1 MSEILINN
9 ISELRFDLEAFDG
22 PLDLLLY
29 LIQKDEI
36 DIYDIPIADITGQY
50 LNYLEACQVLNL
62 EVAGEFLYM
71 AALLIRIKAQI
82 LLPHPGEDQEW
93 IDPRNELVNALLE
106 YRRIKSISA
115 SLENLAENRMRRF
128 PRFYSPLAEMP
139 EPEPELVRVDLA
151 NLMIAFGDILRRAP
165 KEVIYDVARQEI
177 TVAQRR
183 EFILSLFEDTDALEF
198 EKLFMDDPRRIVMVV
213 TFIALLELVRSGYLR
228 VEQASRFSPIRIY
241 MVSRH
246 PEIVEEIAGEN

>member
-1 MSEILINN
+1 MSEISINN
-9 ISELRFDLEAFDG
+9 ISDLRFDLEAFDG

-36 DIYDIPIADITGQY
+36 DIYDIPIAEITGQY

-71 AALLIRIKAQI
+71 AAMLIRIKAQI
-82 LLPHPGEDQEW
+82 LLPHPGEDEEW
-93 IDPRNELVNALLE
+93 IDPRDELVNALME
-106 YRRIKSISA
+106 YRRIKTISA
-115 SLENLAENRMRRF
+115 SLENMAENRMRRF

-151 NLMIAFGDILRRAP
+151 NLMIAFGDLMRKAP
-165 KEVIYDVARQEI
+165 GEVTYDVARQEI

-183 EFILSLFEDTDALEF
+183 EYVLSLFENSSALDF
-198 EKLFMDDPRRIVMVV
+198 EKLFLDDPRRIVMVV

-228 VEQASRFSPIRIY
+228 VEQASRFSPIRVY
-241 MVSRH
+241 MLNRH
-246 PEIVEEIAGEN
+246 PVLVEDIAGEN

>member
-1 MSEILINN
+1 MSEISINN

-22 PLDLLLY
+22 PLDLLLC

-36 DIYDIPIADITGQY
+36 DIYDIPIAEITGQY

-71 AALLIRIKAQI
+71 ASLLIRIKAQI
-82 LLPHPGEDQEW
+82 LLPQPGVEEEW

-106 YRRIKSISA
+106 YRRVKAISS
-115 SLENLAENRMRRF
+115 SLENMAENRMRRF
-128 PRFYSPLAEMP
+128 PRFYSPLAELP

-151 NLMIAFGDILRRAP
+151 NLMIAFGNLLRRAP
-165 KEVIYDVARQEI
+165 SEVIYDVTRQEI

-183 EFILSLFEDTDALEF
+183 QYILSLFDNCNSLDF
-198 EKLFMDDPRRIVMVV
+198 DKLFSDDPRRIVMVV

-228 VEQASRFSPIRIY
+228 VEQASRFSLIRVY
-241 MVSRH
+241 MVNRH
-246 PEIVEEIAGEN
+246 PVLVEDITGEI